1 MGVLNV
7 TPDSFSDG
15 GRYFAQDRAVARA
28 LEMEAEGADLI
39 DIGGESTRPG
49 AQPISLEEERRRV
62 LPVIERLVGKLR
74 IPMSIDTTKLEVA
87 RAALEAGAEILND
100 VSGLRHDA
108 QLADAAAERGAAL
121 IIMNMRGTPNIMQQ
135 IPPSPDIFAEIEEHF
150 QWAVAEAQARGL
162 SREQLILDPGIG
174 FGKTVEQN
182 LALIRHLDR
191 LARFD
196 LPLLI
201 GASRKTFIGKLLNQ
215 DPHQRLMG
223 TAASVAAAVFSG
235 AHIVRVHDV
244 REMVDVVRIADAISQ
259 A

>member
-1 MGVLNV
+1 
-7 TPDSFSDG
+7 
-15 GRYFAQDRAVARA
+15 
-28 LEMEAEGADLI
+28 MEAEGADLI